1 MFNKNTFLHHATN
14 TTNHNKITNAGVKAP
29 FSMNEQAFVFPTMYS
44 GDKRPDVSRTGSPGR
59 RDLGGMVGQAG
70 NLAAAQL
77 AAKNQNMISSLLDSH
92 VHNAYQSGIDT
103 HGHWDL
109 TEKDSNAIIKP
120 HFDEY
125 FGQVKSIDPNA
136 NRESHYERFNAAVTE
151 KAAKLHGWG
160 MKP

>member
-1 MFNKNTFLHHATN
+1 MFNKNIFFSHTTN

-29 FSMNEQAFVFPTMYS
+29 FSMNEQASMYS
-44 GDKRPDVSRTGSPGR
+44 GDERPDVSRTGSPGR

-70 NLAAAQL
+70 NLVAAKL
-77 AAKNQNMISSLLDSH
+77 AAKNQNRISSLFDTH

-109 TEKDSNAIIKP
+109 TEKDSNAIINP

-125 FGQVKSIDPNA
+125 FEQVKSIDPNA
-136 NRESHYERFNAAVTE
+136 NRESHYQRFDDAVTE
-151 KAAKLHGWG
+151 KASKLHGWG
-160 MKP
+160 MK